1 MLSIRCSRGVAV
13 VLLLQALASA
23 SGFMPPPKNSP
34 SIKTSDLSK
43 SGLGGF
49 DLIAKTNKKFIEG
62 SVPPPPK
69 AGAVVAKKAPIK
81 KVVDISPPPKK
92 ALAVVPQ
99 KKVQVVPRKNVAVV
113 AKGGTK
119 ANVTTPRKDG
129 GKVGKSGTKSG
140 DVASDPTETPWST
153 ILVSFLIP
161 WRNPN
166 SIFLYMLLV
175 ISILGKMKEHT
186 Q

>member
-1 MLSIRCSRGVAV
+1 MLPIRCRRGVAV

-62 SVPPPPK
+62 STSPSPPPK
-69 AGAVVAKKAPIK
+69 AGVVVAKKVPIK
-81 KVVDISPPPKK
+81 KVVATSPPPKK
-92 ALAVVPQ
+92 ALAAAPQ
-99 KKVQVVPRKNVAVV
+99 KKVAVVSQKKVAIV

-119 ANVTTPRKDG
+119 AKVTTLGMDG
-129 GKVGKSGTKSG
+129 GKV
-140 DVASDPTETPWST
+140 APTETPWST

-166 SIFLYMLLV
+166 SIFLYMFLIITV
-175 ISILGKMKEHT
+175 LGKMKEHN

>member
-1 MLSIRCSRGVAV
+1 MAV

-62 SVPPPPK
+62 STSPSPPPK
-69 AGAVVAKKAPIK
+69 AGVVVAKKVPIK
-81 KVVDISPPPKK
+81 KVVATSPPPKK
-92 ALAVVPQ
+92 ALAAAPQ
-99 KKVQVVPRKNVAVV
+99 KKVAVVSQKKVAVVSQKKVAIV

-119 ANVTTPRKDG
+119 AKVTTLGMDG
-129 GKVGKSGTKSG
+129 GKV
-140 DVASDPTETPWST
+140 APTETPWST

-166 SIFLYMLLV
+166 SIFLYMFLIITV
-175 ISILGKMKEHT
+175 LGKMKEHN